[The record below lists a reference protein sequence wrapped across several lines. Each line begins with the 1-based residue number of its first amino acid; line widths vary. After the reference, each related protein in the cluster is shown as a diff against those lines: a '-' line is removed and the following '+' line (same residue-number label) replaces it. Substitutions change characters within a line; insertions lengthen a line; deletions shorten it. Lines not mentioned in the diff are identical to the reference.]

1 MRNKLGLLVVVFS
14 ICCSNLFS
22 QPVRIV
28 VYGDQVLE
36 KSYLGNGVQWSA
48 YPQFDI
54 SEKSWQRVFER
65 TDFMRL
71 NFIRLVLNANEY
83 CKAYPVDGKP
93 EYDFNDVRILRICR
107 ILDYCQKRDVDV
119 ILGEWGNPRMGG
131 ITISDPR
138 WAEIVGEFLNYL
150 INEKKYTCLK
160 YYNLGNEPN
169 NKDGYVDLWK
179 AGSVVN
185 FDNWQTSILNLN
197 NELVKRGLAEK
208 IKIVGPD
215 CAWGNDWIKRIIE
228 KKELA
233 AAIDVYE
240 LHYYATD
247 KEIESGFYG
256 REMSYYRD
264 YISFKDPKGK
274 EKQFFMAEAGMVTGK
289 NKVDQQT
296 NIATFQY
303 GVWMADFAVQSMNAG
318 QAGLTAW
325 DMDDAMH
332 TNGKLGPGTEIKDYI
347 WKEWGF
353 WDSLGEEKG
362 APELTNIRPWYYT
375 WSLLSKYV
383 PRGSQIMKTS
393 ESFVTGLRSSASKI
407 TVNGKTE
414 YTFAIVNE
422 SNEKR
427 TVSLVLAGVKGIDLN
442 QFNYFETDMP
452 ADAKGFAVP
461 KKVVKSANLSKGIK
475 LELPSKG
482 VLILTSLN

>member
-1 MRNKLGLLVVVFS
+1 MRKILILIFVIYS
-14 ICCSNLFS
+14 IGCKTLFS
-22 QPVRIV
+22 QQVKIE

-54 SEKSWQRVFER
+54 SEKSWKRVFER

-71 NFIRLVLNANEY
+71 NFIRLVLNGNEY

-93 EYDFNDVRILRICR
+93 IYDFNDARILRICR
-107 ILDYCQKRDVDV
+107 ILDYCQKKNVDV

-138 WAEIVGEFLNYL
+138 WSEIVGEFLNYL
-150 INEKKYTCLK
+150 INVKKYSCIK

-185 FDNWQTSILNLN
+185 FENWHTSILNLQK
-197 NELVKRGLAEK
+197 ELVKRGLKEN

-228 KKELA
+228 DKELA
-233 AAIDVYE
+233 TAIDVYE

-256 REMSYYRD
+256 KEMSYYRD
-264 YISFKDPKGK
+264 YISLKDPKGK

-289 NKVDQQT
+289 NKIDQQT

-303 GVWMADFAVQSMNAG
+303 GVWMTDFAVQSMNAG

-362 APELTNIRPWYYT
+362 SPERTNMRPWFYT

-383 PRGSQIMKTS
+383 PRGSQIMKTG
-393 ESFVTGLRSSASKI
+393 ESFVPGLRSAASKI

-414 YTFAIVNE
+414 YTFIIVNE
-422 SNEKR
+422 TTGKREIKLVFSN
-427 TVSLVLAGVKGIDLN
+427 VKGVDLN
-442 QFNYFETDMP
+442 QYNYFENDMP
-452 ADAKGFAVP
+452 VDSKGFAVV
-461 KKVVKSANLSKGIK
+461 KKIVKSANLHKGI
-475 LELPSKG
+475 LVEMPSKG
-482 VLILTSLN
+482 VIILTRLE

>member
-1 MRNKLGLLVVVFS
+1 MKKAFVLSFAILS
-14 ICCSNLFS
+14 ISCITLFS
-22 QPVRIV
+22 QPVKIE

-71 NFIRLVLNANEY
+71 NLIRLVLNANEY

-93 EYDFNDVRILRICR
+93 VYDFNDARILRIRR
-107 ILDYCQKRDVDV
+107 ILDYCQKKDVDV
-119 ILGEWGNPRMGG
+119 ILGEWGNPRIGG

-138 WAEIVGEFLNYL
+138 WSEIVGEFLNYL
-150 INEKKYTCLK
+150 INEKKYSCIK

-179 AGSVVN
+179 AGTVVN
-185 FDNWQTSILNLN
+185 FENWQTSILNLDK
-197 NELVKRGLAEK
+197 ELVKRGLAEK

-256 REMSYYRD
+256 KEMSYYRD
-264 YISFKDPKGK
+264 YISFRDPKGK

-303 GVWMADFAVQSMNAG
+303 GVWMTDFAIQSMNAG

-362 APELTNIRPWYYT
+362 APERTNMRPWFYT

-383 PRGSQIMKTS
+383 PRGSQIMKTG
-393 ESFVTGLRSSASKI
+393 ESFVPGLRSTASKI
-407 TVNGKTE
+407 TLNGKTE
-414 YTFAIVNE
+414 YTFVIVNE
-422 SNEKR
+422 STEKR
-427 TVSLVLAGVKGIDLN
+427 EVNLVLAKVKGVDLN
-442 QFNYFETDMP
+442 QYNYFENDMP
-452 ADAKGFAVP
+452 VDANGFAVA
-461 KKVVKSANLSKGIK
+461 KRVVKSANLHKGI
-475 LELPSKG
+475 EIEMPSKG
-482 VLILTSLN
+482 VIILTSLN